1 MGILGREREHLIGD
15 RADRELSDRQPPQRS
30 GDCGNGK
37 ARKGRKVPALMETKA
52 DLTPL
57 YAILQA
63 KETDSDRSQ
72 ANDAFDQGT
81 FRPAIGQSLR

>member
-1 MGILGREREHLIGD
+1 
-15 RADRELSDRQPPQRS
+15 
-30 GDCGNGK
+30 
-37 ARKGRKVPALMETKA
+37 METKA

-72 ANDAFDQGT
+72 ANDAFDQGMT
-81 FRPAIGQSLR
+81 HHSAKSALNLSDKN

>member
-1 MGILGREREHLIGD
+1 MRQLQHLPYSSLQGIKIQF
-15 RADRELSDRQPPQRS
+15 S
-30 GDCGNGK
+30 N
-37 ARKGRKVPALMETKA
+37 LMETKA

-72 ANDAFDQGT
+72 SNDAFDQGKKNRT
-81 FRPAIGQSLR
+81 GSIFVT

>member
-1 MGILGREREHLIGD
+1 
-15 RADRELSDRQPPQRS
+15 
-30 GDCGNGK
+30 
-37 ARKGRKVPALMETKA
+37 METKA

-72 ANDAFDQGT
+72 SNDAFDQGT
-81 FRPAIGQSLR
+81 AIIVCFSKKK